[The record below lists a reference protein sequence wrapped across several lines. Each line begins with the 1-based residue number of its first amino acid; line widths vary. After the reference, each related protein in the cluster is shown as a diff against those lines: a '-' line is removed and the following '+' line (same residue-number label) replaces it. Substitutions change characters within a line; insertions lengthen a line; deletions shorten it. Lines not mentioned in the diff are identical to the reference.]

1 MMFGKRGTMTD
12 DSAKSPFVACNGSFG
27 SFGPDRERSAWR
39 YSDDT

>member
-12 DSAKSPFVACNGSFG
+12 DSAKSPFVAWNG

-39 YSDDT
+39 YRDDT